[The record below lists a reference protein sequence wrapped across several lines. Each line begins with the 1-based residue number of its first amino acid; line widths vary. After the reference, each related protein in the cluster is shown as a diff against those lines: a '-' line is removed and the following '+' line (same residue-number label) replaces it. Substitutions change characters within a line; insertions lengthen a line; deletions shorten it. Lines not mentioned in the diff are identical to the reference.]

1 MRERD
6 ANYVL
11 VVEDDGDILEMIE
24 IILTGS
30 GYSPVVV
37 RDGEEALIQLRS
49 GPLPRVILLDIM
61 MPRMD
66 GTQFRHE
73 QLRDPAI
80 ADVPVVL
87 MSGDTRILEKMVELR
102 VAQCIRKPVDID
114 ELLAVVRDPTP

>member
-37 RDGEEALIQLRS
+37 RDGAEALIQLRS